1 MVPRPVG
8 GSRPLPATTHY
19 VVGVAKRFDPLEVV
33 RSLAM
38 SLPEVSERLS
48 HGLPTFFIRGK
59 KTFLMFVDDHHGDGI
74 VGIWCAAS
82 LGAQAELVDDE
93 PDRFFVPPYV
103 GGRGWIGVRLEH
115 AIDRDELAAI
125 ITEAYLQVAPAKLA
139 IEVRAA
145 QPDAAPGA
153 AKM

>member
-1 MVPRPVG
+1 M
-8 GSRPLPATTHY
+8 
-19 VVGVAKRFDPLEVV
+19 AKRFDPIDVV

-38 SLPEVSERLS
+38 GLPEVTERLS
-48 HGLPTFFIRGK
+48 HGSPTFFIRRK
-59 KTFLMFVDDHHGDGI
+59 KTFVTFVDDHHGDGI
-74 VGIWCAAS
+74 VGIWCAAP

-115 AIDRDELAAI
+115 AIDRDELATI
-125 ITEAYLQVAPAKLA
+125 ITEAYLQLAPAKLA

-145 QPDAAPGA
+145 QPDAAPGGVRT
-153 AKM
+153 

>member
-1 MVPRPVG
+1 M
-8 GSRPLPATTHY
+8 
-19 VVGVAKRFDPLEVV
+19 AKRFDPIDVV

-38 SLPEVSERLS
+38 GLPEVSERLS
-48 HGLPTFFIRGK
+48 HGSPTFFIRRK
-59 KTFLMFVDDHHGDGI
+59 KTFVTFVDDHHGDGI
-74 VGIWCAAS
+74 VGIWCAAP

-115 AIDRDELAAI
+115 AIDRDGLATI
-125 ITEAYLQVAPAKLA
+125 ITEAYLQVAPTKLA

-145 QPDAAPGA
+145 QPDAAPGGVR
-153 AKM
+153 K